1 MAAFEYEA
9 LDGTGAVKAGIITA
23 DTARLARRELRQSKL
38 VALKLNPV
46 ATAKPGAGPLRG
58 TAVNSAAL
66 MMMTRQL
73 ATMVS
78 AAAPLEEAVHT
89 IAMQSDHKRLQATLL
104 AVRGNI
110 MEGFRLSDAL
120 AQHPR
125 VFPSL
130 YCALVAAG
138 ELSGNLGAVLERL
151 ADHLERAQRMRA
163 KVLAALIYPLA
174 LAGVAVLVIGIL
186 MTFVV
191 PKVIEQFE
199 SLDQQLPLLTRIL
212 IGISK
217 GFTTYALPSVIL
229 IAAAIAGFVV
239 ALRKPHFRRKV
250 DAILLRLPI
259 LGKLLRGLHAARL
272 CRTLSTLVASGS
284 PVVEGL
290 VAAKRTIRNLVLQDA
305 VGRMVTA
312 IHEGSSLS
320 NALRRADLL
329 PPMVTYMSAVGE
341 NTGKLD
347 VMLAKAADH
356 LEGEF
361 ESVTSAALSLLEPAI
376 IVVMGT
382 IVAMIVLA
390 ILMPIL
396 KLNSLALV

>member
-9 LDGTGAVKAGIITA
+9 LDGNGAVKAGIITA

-46 ATAKPGAGPLRG
+46 ATAKPGAGSLRG
-58 TAVNSAAL
+58 TAVNSATL

-89 IAMQSDHKRLQATLL
+89 IAMQSDHKGLQATLL

-212 IGISK
+212 IGISQ
-217 GFTTYALPSVIL
+217 GFTTYALPGVIV

-239 ALRKPHFRRKV
+239 ALRKLHFRRKV
-250 DAILLRLPI
+250 DAVLLRLPI

-305 VGRMVTA
+305 VSRMVTA

-347 VMLAKAADH
+347 VMLSKAADH

-361 ESVTSAALSLLEPAI
+361 ESVTGTALSLLEPAI
-376 IVVMGT
+376 IVVMGA

-396 KLNSLALV
+396 QLNSLALM

>member
-89 IAMQSDHKRLQATLL
+89 IAMQSDHKGLQATLL

-347 VMLAKAADH
+347 VMLSKAADH

-361 ESVTSAALSLLEPAI
+361 ESVTGTALSLLEPAI
-376 IVVMGT
+376 IVVMGA

-396 KLNSLALV
+396 QLNSLALM